1 MTLTR
6 HLSAMAMSL
15 LCSFALSALTKADTI
30 TFTATLQGS
39 QEVPPRNTPAT
50 GTATV
55 ILNDVT
61 GQGTISVSFSGLI
74 PTLISDPTKPSGV
87 TGAHIHCCA
96 FPGANAGVI
105 VPFDA
110 ALTLT
115 ANGTAGSLTNYAFT
129 LTAAQIAGL
138 KNGQGYVNIHT
149 NNFGGGEIR
158 GQLNAVPEPGTLL
171 LLGAGLVSVASR
183 LRKRRNPD
191 ES

>member
-6 HLSAMAMSL
+6 NFSAMAMSL
-15 LCSFALSALTKADTI
+15 FCIFALSVLAKADTI

-39 QEVPPRNTPAT
+39 QEVPPRNTSAT

-55 ILNDVT
+55 ILDDVT
-61 GQGTISVSFSGLI
+61 GKGTISVSFSGL
-74 PTLISDPTKPSGV
+74 SAAV
-87 TGAHIHCCA
+87 TGGHIHCCA
-96 FPGANAGVI
+96 FPGANGPVI

-129 LTAAQIAGL
+129 LTAAQITAM
-138 KNGQGYVNIHT
+138 KNGQTYVNIHT
-149 NNFGGGEIR
+149 STFPGGEIR

-171 LLGAGLVSVASR
+171 LLGAGLVSVAGK
-183 LRKRRNPD
+183 LRKKRKQN
-191 ES
+191 E

>member
-1 MTLTR
+1 MTLTKTF
-6 HLSAMAMSL
+6 SAMALTL
-15 LCSFALSALTKADTI
+15 LCTLALSAIAMAETI

-39 QEVPPRNTPAT
+39 QEVPARNTPAT

-55 ILNDVT
+55 ILDDVT
-61 GQGTISVSFSGLI
+61 GKGTLTVSFSGLI

-87 TGAHIHCCA
+87 TGGHIHCCA

-110 ALTLT
+110 ALTLN
-115 ANGTAGSLTNYAFT
+115 ADKTAGSLTNYAFT

-138 KNGQGYVNIHT
+138 KNGQGYVNIHS

-183 LRKRRNPD
+183 LRKRRTENV
-191 ES
+191 